1 MKKLSFI
8 FLYFILL
15 YVACSDNDIPVTDPQ
30 QPEEPEEP
38 TIVYD
43 IPTVRI
49 TGIEG
54 EIEKDNYK
62 TGTITIESKDE
73 NGNRIETLLE
83 ATTEIK
89 GRGNSTWNE
98 AKKPYRLKL
107 KDKAEILGMPANKHW
122 VLLANF
128 FDKTLVRNELA
139 FEISNRM
146 EFEYTPRMQ
155 FADFYLNNV
164 YRGSYMI
171 GEHIR
176 VDKERVNIAESSDI
190 NTGYLLEIDERK
202 GEPYWFPT
210 NIAGTI
216 FCIKSPEDITPEQM
230 DYITNHVQKME
241 DILYAGGANMAS
253 ELEKYVDMKTFIDY
267 YLLNELSNNVDGNLR
282 LSTFL
287 YKKKNDDKLYFGP
300 VWDYDLAFGNAA
312 HENSNGDK
320 TDLWNVR
327 NRSEW
332 YKKFFENAE
341 LEARTKSRWKELRA
355 SKLKDLD
362 EFINLSV
369 KKLSISQVKNFNVWD
384 INWEGWTNIP
394 AKGSYSNEVVYL
406 KNWLTARIA
415 WMDNQW
421 K

>member
-15 YVACSDNDIPVTDPQ
+15 CVACSDNDIPVTDPQ

-107 KDKAEILGMPANKHW
+107 KDRAEILGMPANKHW

-202 GEPYWFPT
+202 GEPNWFST

-341 LEARTKSRWKELRA
+341 LEARTKSR
-355 SKLKDLD
+355 
-362 EFINLSV
+362 
-369 KKLSISQVKNFNVWD
+369 
-384 INWEGWTNIP
+384 
-394 AKGSYSNEVVYL
+394 
-406 KNWLTARIA
+406 
-415 WMDNQW
+415 
-421 K
+421 